1 VFSSALLWNADRIGY
16 LAQIPRV
23 LGGVLRS
30 RDLRRV
36 ELAFVGFN
44 AAEWGVW
51 IAMLVYAYDHG
62 GATTSGAVAVVQLVP
77 AALFAPVAGSL
88 GDRYPPTRVL
98 AAGYAAQAAAMG
110 ATATV
115 LLMSGPPLTAYAL
128 AAVAATAV
136 TVTRP
141 AQAPLLP
148 ALARTPEEL
157 TAANVT
163 AGWIESLSVLVAPA
177 LAGVLLGAGGA
188 GAVFAVMAGA
198 AAVSCVLVSG
208 VTGPPAGCG
217 ADAGEALRAATEPG
231 PRALVWLLGIEAVA
245 LGALDV
251 LYVVLAIGVL
261 HHGGGT
267 AGYLNAA
274 FGAGGVVGIA
284 ATVALV
290 GRRRLAPALLGA
302 VFLWSAAL
310 AGVAATPSLG
320 AALLLIAVAGV
331 ARTLL
336 DVSGRTLLQR
346 VARPDALARVF
357 GLLEAVSML
366 GYAIGST
373 LAAVFVA
380 LAGGRGAFALVAAG
394 LPVATLLVFRHLFAA
409 DARALP
415 VVEIARLRALPIFAP
430 LGAPALEGLAREL
443 LPVEATAGTTI
454 VAEGETGDRFYVV
467 VDGDLQVS
475 TGRVLHRGDS
485 FGEIALLRDVPR
497 TATVQAL
504 TAVRL
509 DALDK
514 ETFLAAVTGHPG
526 SRRAADAV
534 VQALLH

>member
-1 VFSSALLWNADRIGY
+1 
-16 LAQIPRV
+16 V

-36 ELAFVGFN
+36 ELAFIGFN

-62 GATTSGAVAVVQLVP
+62 GATTAGIVAVAQLVP
-77 AALFAPVAGSL
+77 AALFAPIAGSL
-88 GDRYPPTRVL
+88 ADRYPPTRVL

-115 LLMSGPPLTAYAL
+115 LLIGGRPLAAYAL

-157 TAANVT
+157 TAANVV

-177 LAGVLLGAGGA
+177 LAGVLIGAGGT
-188 GAVFAVMAGA
+188 GTVFAVMAGA
-198 AAVSCVLVSG
+198 AATACVLVAG

-245 LGALDV
+245 LGALDI

-274 FGAGGVVGIA
+274 FGAGGVIGIG

-290 GRRRLAPALLGA
+290 GRRRLAPALIGA
-302 VFLWSAAL
+302 LLLWSAAI
-310 AGVAATPSLG
+310 AGIAAAPSLG
-320 AALLLIAVAGV
+320 AAFGLLAIAGI

-336 DVSGRTLLQR
+336 DVAARTLLQR
-346 VARPDALARVF
+346 IARPDALARVF
-357 GLLEAVSML
+357 GLLESASMV
-366 GYAIGST
+366 GYAVGSS
-373 LAAVFVA
+373 LAAAFVA
-380 LAGGRGAFALVAAG
+380 LAGGRGAFAIVAAT
-394 LPVATLLVFRHLFAA
+394 LPVAALLVLRHLLVA
-409 DARALP
+409 DAAALP

-430 LGAPALEGLAREL
+430 LGAPVVEGLAREL
-443 LPVEATAGTTI
+443 RPVEAGAGTTI
-454 VAEGETGDRFYVV
+454 VAEGDPGDRFYVV
-467 VDGDLQVS
+467 VDGELEVS

-514 ETFLAAVTGHPG
+514 ETFLAAVTGHPV
-526 SRRAADAV
+526 SRRAADDV